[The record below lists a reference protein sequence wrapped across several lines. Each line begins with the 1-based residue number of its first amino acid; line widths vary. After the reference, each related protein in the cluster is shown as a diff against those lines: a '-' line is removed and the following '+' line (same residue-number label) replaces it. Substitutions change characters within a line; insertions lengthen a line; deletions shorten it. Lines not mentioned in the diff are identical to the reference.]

1 MIAAFILAA
10 ALDAPAS
17 PTPYAGQEKREIKA
31 LSAEEV
37 ASYLSGAGMGFA
49 RAAELNHYPGP
60 RHVLDMSA
68 KLGLSGEQR
77 AKVKA
82 AFAEMDAEARRL
94 GAAIVEAERALDQ
107 RFASAFLDAAEL
119 ERRVGEIAALQG
131 RLRAAHLRAHLVTRA
146 ALTPDQVAR
155 YDALRGYGHGA
166 GGHHGHH

>member
-1 MIAAFILAA
+1 VIAALVLAA
-10 ALDAPAS
+10 ALDTPAS
-17 PTPYAGQEKREIKA
+17 PAAYAGQEKREIKA
-31 LSAEEV
+31 LSPEEV
-37 ASYLSGAGMGFA
+37 ESYLAGAGMGFA

-77 AKVKA
+77 AKVET
-82 AFAEMDAEARRL
+82 AFAEMDTEARRL

-107 RFASAFLDAAEL
+107 RFASADIAATELD
-119 ERRVGEIAALQG
+119 RRVGEIAALQG
-131 RLRAAHLRAHLVTRA
+131 RLRAAHLRAHLATRA

-155 YDALRGYGHGA
+155 YDTLRGYGHGA